1 MDLRLENITLIYP
14 DGDTTLT
21 AVDEVD
27 LTVPAGTTT
36 ALLGPSGAGKSSL
49 LAVAA
54 GLTPP
59 RGGQVRIGAEIV
71 FTPTTTVAQ
80 ATRVRLE
87 RIGMVFQSPQLLGS
101 LTALEQLELDAHL
114 RGRRPASVRRRAL
127 ELLDAVG
134 VADHRHKRPAHLSGG
149 QRQRVAIARALIGE
163 PEVLLVDE
171 PTSALDHER
180 GTRVVELITG
190 LARETRAATLLVSHD
205 ASTLATVDATVRM
218 IDARIDD
225 GTHRAGSARSGVAGE
240 RPGPHRGTT
249 EPVNASPDATVRSQ
263 PLVATCTWS

>member
-1 MDLRLENITLIYP
+1 MDLHLEHVTLVYP
-14 DGDTTLT
+14 DGESTLT
-21 AVDEVD
+21 AVDDVD

-54 GLTPP
+54 GLTRPS
-59 RGGQVRIGAEIV
+59 RGTVTIGDDV
-71 FTPTTTVAQ
+71 VLTPDTSVAQ

-101 LTALEQLELDAHL
+101 LTALEQLELHAHL
-114 RGRRPASVRRRAL
+114 RGRRPAAVRAWAM

-134 VADHRHKRPAHLSGG
+134 VADHAGKRPAQLSGG
-149 QRQRVAIARALIGE
+149 QRQRVAIARALVGR

-180 GTRVVELITG
+180 GTQVVELITD
-190 LARETRAATLLVSHD
+190 LARETSAATLLVSHD

-218 IDARIDD
+218 LDARLEDPAALA
-225 GTHRAGSARSGVAGE
+225 RA
-240 RPGPHRGTT
+240 
-249 EPVNASPDATVRSQ
+249 
-263 PLVATCTWS
+263 